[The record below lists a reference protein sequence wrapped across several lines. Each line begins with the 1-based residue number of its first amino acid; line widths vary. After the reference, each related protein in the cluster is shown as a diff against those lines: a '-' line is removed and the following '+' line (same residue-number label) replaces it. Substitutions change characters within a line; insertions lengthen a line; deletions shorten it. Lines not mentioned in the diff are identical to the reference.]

1 MVNGLPAQGVVRA
14 PTINMKGD
22 LVLADSQLQAKI
34 MSVVDAE
41 PARTKRVDLALESG
55 SVRGYFFNVG
65 NALDLTNYGL
75 QFVMISQWYDA
86 M

>member
-1 MVNGLPAQGVVRA
+1 LLVGLLLLLCVEAQECR
-14 PTINMKGD
+14 N
-22 LVLADSQLQAKI
+22 
-34 MSVVDAE
+34 E
-41 PARTKRVDLALESG
+41 YLESG